1 MDTIC
6 QGCSPCPI
14 LSQYHTVLKDALI
27 YGKSHM
33 CILLN
38 SDYIYLFIPL
48 FLSFAKS
55 IYASKANFYSSHIV
69 TSLYL
74 WDT

>member
-6 QGCSPCPI
+6 QSRSPDPT
-14 LSQYHTVLKDALI
+14 LSQYHTVVLKDALL

-33 CILLN
+33 CIFFTLVT
-38 SDYIYLFIPL
+38 LFIPL

-55 IYASKANFYSSHIV
+55 IYAPKANFYSS
-69 TSLYL
+69 
-74 WDT
+74 